1 MNDRVLKRLL
11 DAHQA
16 CVHIH
21 NFVDGKSFED
31 YEQDFRLQL
40 QVERLLEIV
49 GEALNRARQD
59 DPALTEQIP
68 ELSRIIGLR
77 NRIIHGYDTVDD
89 ELVWLAAT
97 YHAKRL
103 QKALEHL
110 IRAGT
115 DQTIELDD

>member
-77 NRIIHGYDTVDD
+77 NCIIHGYDTVDD

-97 YHAKRL
+97 
-103 QKALEHL
+103 
-110 IRAGT
+110 
-115 DQTIELDD
+115 